1 MWRCV
6 SRAGHFHAAGGKTVV
21 YLTAGLLRD
30 LTMKS
35 ENDEIPQKKKRLRFF
50 REISIIL
57 AAGVGLYLI
66 SAEYDFLEK
75 IVEFSQRNKGSQVD
89 ELIVVAIY
97 LMFAFLVISVR
108 YWRGIAVADRELKKK
123 AEDLQKALGEIKQLK
138 GIIPICSS
146 CKKIRDDQGFWHQVE
161 SYLQSRSDAEFSHGI
176 CPDCMKKL
184 YPNLGKKKEAGAG
197 NPDSGKSLPQ

>member
-1 MWRCV
+1 
-6 SRAGHFHAAGGKTVV
+6 
-21 YLTAGLLRD
+21 
-30 LTMKS
+30 MKS